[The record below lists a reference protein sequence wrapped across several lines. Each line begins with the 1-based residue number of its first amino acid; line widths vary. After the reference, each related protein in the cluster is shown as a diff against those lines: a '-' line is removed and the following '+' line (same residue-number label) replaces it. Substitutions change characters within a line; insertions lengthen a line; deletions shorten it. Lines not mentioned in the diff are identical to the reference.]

1 MEVSVAEAADL
12 LGVSPRRVRQMI
24 DAGRVQAR
32 QVGGQWLVEAAS
44 LPSSPHRG
52 RPMAA
57 DVAWAMLAEVAPEHF
72 TPDEAYRWRQRR
84 NKLVRDPEPER
95 LLSSWVASRARRM
108 SFESRGSAAL
118 LEDERVVPSGM
129 SDPRSEIAAGDIVEG
144 YVRESDLAAVR
155 RAHLLRPGGHRSS
168 VVLHVAEQLP
178 KSPVPPLVLAADLA
192 EHDEPR
198 ALSRAREL
206 IVETLTEALA

>member
-1 MEVSVAEAADL
+1 
-12 LGVSPRRVRQMI
+12 
-24 DAGRVQAR
+24 
-32 QVGGQWLVEAAS
+32 
-44 LPSSPHRG
+44 
-52 RPMAA
+52 
-57 DVAWAMLAEVAPEHF
+57 
-72 TPDEAYRWRQRR
+72 
-84 NKLVRDPEPER
+84 
-95 LLSSWVASRARRM
+95 
-108 SFESRGSAAL
+108 
-118 LEDERVVPSGM
+118 M